1 MENNNDEIEQFMH
14 YLEDEGVLEW
24 VGMSDGGDRTFVFN
38 FEKMYFVFPELY
50 HAMMEELNQEL
61 LNLYELG
68 FITIEYDE
76 NLNSHFR
83 ITDDGKQYLEE
94 NGIILPEELE

>member
-1 MENNNDEIEQFMH
+1 MH